1 MNRTTTR
8 HPMRRIVLAAI
19 MLLALVGVFVVRLV
33 DLQVVRAAELS
44 AEAEGRRSVTVPVYG
59 ARGDIVDANG
69 TVLADTVMRYDI
81 ALSPKNAAAGPITR
95 HEPDPVDPGSSKSVD
110 IPLEQTAAELGSVL
124 GLTGEQV
131 QGIVAAALADNPE
144 SDFAYVAKL
153 VDTATYEKVKEL
165 DIPWVVPYPHPS
177 RTYPNGAVAGNLLG
191 FVQADDGE
199 PLAGLELSE
208 DACLAGRNGEMSWMH
223 SLEDWV
229 QIPGTQVV
237 HEQAR
242 DGGTLRLTIDADLQW
257 MVQRIAEAQVQA
269 TGADWATVTVMEA
282 KTGRLLAVADVPTID
297 PNDPTGTAEG
307 NRGSRAFTAPYEPG
321 STFKSLTAASVID
334 AGKADALSQII
345 SGYQYLPPNGADITD
360 SFYHEDTPYTL
371 TGVLI
376 DSSNTGMSR
385 FGERLTDQQRYEYMQ
400 RFGLGDVTE
409 VGFPGEEPGDLHGG
423 PEAWDNQT
431 QYATMFGQGLTVTAL
446 QMASVYQTIA
456 NGGVRMPVQLVDGC
470 AGQAGDDAV
479 GAADD
484 ADGPVGTRVISK
496 DAANQTSAMLERVYL
511 EGWLADEWEIP
522 GYRVAAK
529 TGTAQVPDGNGGYL
543 SGYLVSVSG
552 FAPAD
557 DPEFVVSVSIMNP
570 VKMNS
575 SAASAPVFQQV
586 MSQVLKKYR
595 TVPSG
600 APAPELPATW

>member
-1 MNRTTTR
+1 MNGTSR
-8 HPMRRIVLAAI
+8 HPMRRILLAAVV
-19 MLLALVGVFVVRLV
+19 LVALVGVFVVRLV

-44 AEAEGRRSVTVPVYG
+44 EEAEGRRSQSVTVYG
-59 ARGDIVDANG
+59 ARGDIVDRNG
-69 TVLADTVMRYDI
+69 IVLADTVMRYDI
-81 ALSPKNAAAGPITR
+81 AVSPKNANAGPIR
-95 HEPDPVDPGSSKSVD
+95 REEPDPQDPAKTVPVDV
-110 IPLEQTAAELGSVL
+110 PLEQSAAELGAVI

-131 QGIVAAALADNPE
+131 QAIIADALAENAE

-153 VDTATYEKVKEL
+153 VDTATYERVKEL
-165 DIPWVVPYPHPS
+165 DIPWVVPWEHPS
-177 RTYPNGAVAGNLLG
+177 RYYPNGAVAGNLLG
-191 FVQADDGE
+191 FVDPDGNAV
-199 PLAGLELSE
+199 AGLEYSE
-208 DACLAGRNGEMSWMH
+208 DQCLAGQDGRYSYLH

-229 QIPGTQVV
+229 QIPGTEVV
-237 HEQAR
+237 QQEAR
-242 DGGTLRLTIDADLQW
+242 DGGTVKLTIDSDLQW

-269 TGADWATVTVMEA
+269 VGADWATVTVMEA
-282 KTGRLLAVADVPTID
+282 KTGRLLAVADVPTVD
-297 PNDPTGTAEG
+297 PNAPSSTDAA
-307 NRGSRAFTAPYEPG
+307 NRGSRAFTAPFEPG
-321 STFKSLTAASVID
+321 STFKALTAASVVN
-334 AGKADALSQII
+334 AGQADPLSRITAD
-345 SGYQYLPPNGADITD
+345 YRYRPPNGADIND
-360 SFYHEDTPYTL
+360 SFFHGPTPYTL

-376 DSSNTGMSR
+376 DSSNTGMSQ
-385 FGERLTDQQRYEYMQ
+385 FGERLSDQQRYDDMLA
-400 RFGLGDVTE
+400 FGLGERSE

-431 QYATMFGQGLTVTAL
+431 KYATMFGQGLTTTAV
-446 QMASVYQTIA
+446 QIASVYQTIA
-456 NGGVRMPVQLVDGC
+456 NGGVRMPVRLVDGC
-470 AGQAGDDAV
+470 GDDTPAQSK
-479 GAADD
+479 GEQ
-484 ADGPVGTRVISK
+484 VIS
-496 DAANQTSAMLERVYL
+496 DTAAQQTSAMLERVYL

-557 DPEFVVSVSIMNP
+557 DPQFVVSVSIMNP